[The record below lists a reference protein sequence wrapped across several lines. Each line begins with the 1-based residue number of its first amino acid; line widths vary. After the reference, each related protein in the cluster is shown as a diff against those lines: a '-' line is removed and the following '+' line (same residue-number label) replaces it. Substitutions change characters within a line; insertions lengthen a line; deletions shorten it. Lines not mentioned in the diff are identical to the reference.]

1 MVDIKEG
8 TPQGKSVPLYRH
20 KPYGIVLPAHV
31 TDPRALE
38 MIGFRIGGSLETGGI
53 SKYDHFVKFAKSAL
67 PKLEWNP
74 WLEWQFK
81 SLCDDKYAY
90 KDGDTIIR
98 SVNWTGCG
106 SAGKTYAAGV
116 YAMLWFC
123 ALPKQSAVT
132 LVSSSKNML
141 KRRIWPTIQKIHSD
155 LSKTD
160 YAFGHLIDSQTMLQS
175 VKGDSKHAIVGTAVQ
190 SGELVQAVECL
201 KGLHCPRILV
211 VIDEAPGTEEAIME
225 TIPNMRKACQ
235 DLTILT
241 IGNAISHMDI
251 HGRCC
256 EPEAGWPSIS
266 VESET
271 WKTKGVKSWSL
282 PSGRADH
289 FDGFKSPNVALQKT
303 VYKYLYGYEDYRA
316 AKANSQER
324 QTIQLWSND
333 RGFWTPAGILNT
345 IFDEVMLER
354 YDAKG
359 RFIWQAFSKKI
370 ASLDPAFGGDGC
382 IFQPAEYGDL
392 ANGRFGIQL
401 REKIAI
407 QADPTS
413 KEVIDYQIARRVMLE
428 CDKRGIRPEDFAMD
442 KTGTGRGVYA
452 ILVTEWGPV
461 LGVEFGGSPSDKP
474 ASSADPRPSSEVYDR
489 KVTELWYS
497 CQEFLLT
504 QQLKG
509 IYDEAAIEF
518 CSREYTIKNKKICLD
533 TKEECKKK
541 IGRSPDHADA
551 ISVLV
556 ELARTL
562 GAVAGTYQK
571 QSDRWEVEAKKWDSM
586 YDLDDVASSDPVEE
600 MQVLE

>member
-1 MVDIKEG
+1 
-8 TPQGKSVPLYRH
+8 
-20 KPYGIVLPAHV
+20 
-31 TDPRALE
+31 

-241 IGNAISHMDI
+241 IGNAISHLDI

-266 VESET
+266 VESAT
-271 WKTKGVKSWSL
+271 WKTKGVRSWSL

-289 FDGFKSPNVALQKT
+289 FDGFKSPNVAAQKT
-303 VYKYLYGYEDYRA
+303 IYKYLYGYEDYRA

-333 RGFWTPAGILNT
+333 RGFWTPAGVLNT
-345 IFDEVMLER
+345 IFDETMLER

-413 KEVIDYQIARRVMLE
+413 KEVIDYQIAHRVMLE
-428 CDKRGIRPEDFAMD
+428 CDRRGIRPEDFAMD

-461 LGVEFGGSPSDKP
+461 LGVEFGGAPSDKP
-474 ASSADPRPSSEVYDR
+474 ASSADPRPSCEVYDR

-518 CSREYTIKNKKICLD
+518 CSREYTIRNKKICLD

-551 ISVLV
+551 VAVLV

-562 GAVAGTYQK
+562 GAVAGNYQK
-571 QSDRWEVEAKKWDSM
+571 QSDRWEKEARKFDDI
-586 YDLDDVASSDPVEE
+586 YDDDISANDPVEE
-600 MQVLE
+600 LEYNFD

>member
-571 QSDRWEVEAKKWDSM
+571 QSDRWEVEAKKWDEF
-586 YDLDDVASSDPVEE
+586 YDPSDIATSDPVEE
-600 MQVLE
+600 MQLLE

>member
-1 MVDIKEG
+1 M
-8 TPQGKSVPLYRH
+8 LYRH
-20 KPYGIVLPAHV
+20 KPYGILLPAHV
-31 TDPRALE
+31 TDARALE
-38 MIGFRIGGSLETGGI
+38 MIGFRIGGSLATGGI

-81 SLCDDKYAY
+81 SLCDDTYAY

-141 KRRIWPTIQKIHSD
+141 KRRIWPTIQKIHSE

-241 IGNAISHMDI
+241 IGNAISKMDI

-282 PSGRADH
+282 PPGRADH
-289 FDGFKSPNVALQKT
+289 FDGFKSPNVAAQKT
-303 VYKYLYGYEDYRA
+303 IYKYLYGYEDFRA

-333 RGFWTPAGILNT
+333 RGFWTPAGVLNT
-345 IFDEVMLER
+345 IFDEVMLDR

-392 ANGRFGIQL
+392 PNGRFGIQL
-401 REKIAI
+401 KDKVEI

-413 KEVIDYQIARRVMLE
+413 KEVIDYQIAHRVMLE
-428 CDKRGIRPEDFAMD
+428 CDRRGIRPEDFAMD

-474 ASSADPRPSSEVYDR
+474 ASSADLRPSIDVYDR

-504 QQLKG
+504 EQLKG
-509 IYDEAAIEF
+509 IYDQAAIEF

-571 QSDRWEVEAKKWDSM
+571 QSDRWEVEAKK
-586 YDLDDVASSDPVEE
+586 YDEFYDENDIATSDPVEE
-600 MQVLE
+600 MQLLE

>member
-141 KRRIWPTIQKIHSD
+141 KRRIWPTIQKIHSE

>member
-1 MVDIKEG
+1 
-8 TPQGKSVPLYRH
+8 VPLYRH

-81 SLCDDKYAY
+81 SLCDDTYAY

-241 IGNAISHMDI
+241 IGNAISHLDI

-333 RGFWTPAGILNT
+333 RGFWTPAGVLNT
-345 IFDEVMLER
+345 IFDELMIEK
-354 YDAKG
+354 YDARGK
-359 RFIWQAFSKKI
+359 FTWQTFSTKI

-382 IFQPAEYGDL
+382 ILQIGECGDL
-392 ANGRFGIQL
+392 PSGKIGVQL
-401 REKIAI
+401 KEFISL
-407 QADPTS
+407 QGDPTS
-413 KEVIDYQIARRVMLE
+413 KDELDFQIARRCMLE
-428 CDKRGIRPEDFAMD
+428 CDKRGITPENFAMD
-442 KTGTGRGVYA
+442 RTGSGRGVYA
-452 ILVTEWGPV
+452 IMRSEWGEI

-474 ASSADPRPSSEVYDR
+474 SSAADARPGIEVFDR
-489 KVTELWYS
+489 RVTELWYT
-497 CQEFLLT
+497 CKEFLIS
-504 QQLKG
+504 QQIKG
-509 IYDEAAIEF
+509 FYDEAIIQF
-518 CSREYTIKNKKICLD
+518 CSREYTIKKPKIVLD
-533 TKEECKKK
+533 PKDDCKKK

-551 ISVLV
+551 IVVMV
-556 ELARTL
+556 ELCRTRL
-562 GAVAGTYQK
+562 GAVAGSFQK